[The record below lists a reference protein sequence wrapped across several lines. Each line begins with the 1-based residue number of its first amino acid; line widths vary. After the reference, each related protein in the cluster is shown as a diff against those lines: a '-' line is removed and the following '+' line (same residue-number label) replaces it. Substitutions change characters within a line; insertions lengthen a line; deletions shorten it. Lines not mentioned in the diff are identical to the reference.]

1 MCSAG
6 KLPIGDH
13 GLAEDVVTPRGPVAD
28 SELGAVQHESQR
40 FSASC
45 GVQANGGPVKM
56 KFTGGSLLFHVL
68 CEPRSTTVVLKTWE
82 IGSTSMAW
90 RTSSG
95 FAGEGQAWMIE
106 KDRGFSAKELN
117 GASYFPRSRISCHAL
132 NIVYR

>member
-1 MCSAG
+1 MAALLRATNHTRYGILYVCWVGRGMCSAG

-56 KFTGGSLLFHVL
+56 KFAGGSLLFHVL
-68 CEPRSTTVVLKTWE
+68 CEPRSTTVVLKTSSWE
-82 IGSTSMAW
+82 KVLRRWPGA
-90 RTSSG
+90 RRQDLPAKG
-95 FAGEGQAWMIE
+95 R
-106 KDRGFSAKELN
+106 RG
-117 GASYFPRSRISCHAL
+117 
-132 NIVYR
+132 